1 MEVFRSF
8 LLEQRIT
15 WCSFSLIRGL
25 RAETVCGGTS
35 YVDISTTTFS
45 ITQFYTSAYSVSS
58 TDALVF
64 I

>member
-1 MEVFRSF
+1 MEVFRS
-8 LLEQRIT
+8 LESRGVL
-15 WCSFSLIRGL
+15 SLIRGL